1 MAFYAQK
8 DPRIRSRLDATSSE
22 AAKVDEKPK
31 TILEDYLL
39 DDELSSKS
47 STSKGPKT
55 PPMPAAG
62 NSWQSV
68 PPTTPGSDIKTT
80 PQQVY
85 PKSQITF
92 TKIKYVQFTSSNYR
106 W

>member
-39 DDELSSKS
+39 DDELSKS

-55 PPMPAAG
+55 PPMPATG

-68 PPTTPGSDIKTT
+68 PPPAAGADGKTA
-80 PQQVY
+80 PQQVMITSL
-85 PKSQITF
+85 SQNYTD
-92 TKIKYVQFTSSNYR
+92 SSR
-106 W
+106 IPLR